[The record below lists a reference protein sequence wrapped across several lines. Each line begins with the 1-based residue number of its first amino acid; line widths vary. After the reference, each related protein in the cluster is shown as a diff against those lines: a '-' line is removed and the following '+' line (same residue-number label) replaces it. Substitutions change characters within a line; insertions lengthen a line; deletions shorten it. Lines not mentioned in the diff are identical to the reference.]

1 METLKA
7 REATVFVVDDDDA
20 TRKMVSRLIA
30 SVGLPVESYGT
41 AEEFL
46 AAYKPQR
53 AGCLVLDVR
62 MPGMSGL
69 ELQDKLAANHIGLP
83 IVFVTGHGD
92 VPMAVHCLQEGAV
105 HFIEKP
111 FREQVLLDAVH
122 KALDQDRQRREEQAK
137 RADVRARLATLTD
150 REQDV
155 LREVVA
161 GKANKE
167 IAAELDISIKAVEAH
182 RTRILR
188 KMNVRRTV
196 ELIKVVTSAGIL

>member
-1 METLKA
+1 VETPKT
-7 REATVFVVDDDDA
+7 REPTVFVVDDDDA
-20 TRKMVSRLIA
+20 VRTMVGRLIA
-30 SVGLPVESYGT
+30 SVGLCVETYGT

-46 AAYKPQR
+46 AAYKPSR
-53 AGCLVLDVR
+53 PGCLVLDVR

-83 IVFVTGHGD
+83 IVFLTGYGD

-111 FREQVLLDAVH
+111 FREQALLDAVH
-122 KALDQDRQRREEQAK
+122 KALEQDRQRREEQAR
-137 RADVRARLATLTD
+137 RADARARLASLTD

-155 LREVVA
+155 LRLVVA

-167 IAAELDISIKAVEAH
+167 IAAELGVSIKAIEAH
-182 RTRILR
+182 RTRILS
-188 KMNVRRTV
+188 KMKVRRTV
-196 ELIKVVTSAGIL
+196 DLVRAVVLAGPV